1 MSDLLMPL
9 MFFVGLTLFGGFFY
23 LRRQHAK
30 KSWSTFADSNDLR
43 FNPPGLLGDFTMH
56 GDYRG
61 ESVQVETVR
70 RGHGRSR
77 KTYTQYTVELPSSV
91 PMDLLLYDEGL
102 FSKLGKMFGGQDIQV
117 GRPDLDRAFI
127 IRGGHEHEVREFLDR
142 DTVADA
148 FLKVHRFCSD
158 FQLEHGTLQI
168 ERRGLV
174 RDADDIEDNLEPLIR
189 CAKVLKNAGE
199 ANAIGTMD
207 TYESES
213 ADEDAREP
221 EPVTEW

>member
-1 MSDLLMPL
+1 MSGLLMPL
-9 MFFVGLTLFGGFFY
+9 LLFGGFAVFVGFVY

-30 KSWSTFADSNDLR
+30 GGWSTFADLHDVR
-43 FNPPGLLGDFTMH
+43 FSPPGLFGDFLMR

-61 ESVQVETVR
+61 ESIRVETVK
-70 RGHGRSR
+70 RGHGRSK

-91 PMDLLLYDEGL
+91 PMGLLLYDEGL

-117 GRPDLDRAFI
+117 GRPDLDSAFI
-127 IRGGHEHEVREFLDR
+127 IRGGHEQEVREFLDR

-148 FLKVHRFCSD
+148 FLEVHRFCSD